1 VRLHD
6 FRFVLSKRGTK
17 LVYLDGNTFTPNDK
31 KTEGK
36 RDWKCSMYYKKN
48 CKARVTTFTSTDE
61 GKTTARLVSDHSHEK
76 IYDSQKSVELLLNFR

>member
-1 VRLHD
+1 MTTQV
-6 FRFVLSKRGTK
+6 FRFVLSKRGTR

-48 CKARVTTFTSTDE
+48 CKARVTTFTNENNETSV
-61 GKTTARLVSDHSHEK
+61 RLVSDHSHDKIFNSEK
-76 IYDSQKSVELLLNFR
+76 SLEVLFNYR